1 MSRAVSPQRGFTL
14 MELTVVLVIVALLIG
29 GLMVP
34 LSTQQDIRGRQ
45 DTEKALSEIRE
56 ALIGFAVVN
65 GRLPCPADPALPTP
79 TGTTCPSAS
88 GCEVTSGSGHAMT
101 CTNNPG
107 VLPWATLGLPETNA
121 WGHRYTYRV
130 SQVFAR
136 GIDAAPTTS
145 SLFNPGCASL
155 TAVADMPTR
164 AAFALCT
171 EGDMSIFT
179 TTAGTAISSKIPAVV
194 VSHGKN
200 AVGGWLPLGNQVAGA
215 SGDELT
221 NATAGTNLVSNT
233 TIDDQ
238 LVWLSPHLL
247 MNRMIAAGKLP

>member
-1 MSRAVSPQRGFTL
+1 MTPQALASQRGFTL

-34 LSTQQDIRGRQ
+34 LSTQQDIKGRQ

-65 GRLPCPADPALPTP
+65 GRLPCPAAVNL
-79 TGTTCPSAS
+79 AS
-88 GCEVTSGSGHAMT
+88 GTAGAGLEATSGSGHAMT

-107 VLPWATLGLPETNA
+107 VLPWATLGLTETNA

-136 GIDAAPTTS
+136 GIDTAPTTS
-145 SLFNPGCASL
+145 SSFNCPIPL

-171 EGDMSIFT
+171 QGDLSILT
-179 TTAGTAISSKIPAVV
+179 TTGGTSISSNVPAVV

-200 AVGGWLPLGNQVAGA
+200 SAGAWLPLGSQVAGA

-221 NATAGTNLVSNT
+221 NATAGTNFVSNT
-233 TIDDQ
+233 SIDDQ
-238 LVWLSPHLL
+238 LVWLSPNLL